1 MDPATERRS
10 ATPGVIAERL
20 EYLFTHVHPPGRGPY
35 THKEAA
41 DAINALAGRRV
52 LSSAYLWQLRTGKR
66 SDPTHSRLSAIAR
79 FFGVLPQYFYDA
91 EEARRTDEQLGLL
104 ALLRDERIRH
114 LALSA
119 RDLPSDQLKI
129 VSRIIAWAR
138 LDAGLPPVPAPADDP
153 AAQPD
158 GTGTR

>member
-1 MDPATERRS
+1 MDLATERHS
-10 ATPGVIAERL
+10 ATPGVIAQRL

-35 THKEAA
+35 THREAA

-91 EEARRTDEQLGLL
+91 EEARRADEQLVLL
-104 ALLRDERIRH
+104 ALLRDDRIRH

-119 RDLPSDQLKI
+119 RDLPGDQLRI

-138 LDAGLPPVPAPADDP
+138 LDAGLPPLPAPPGDAADR
-153 AAQPD
+153 PD

>member
-1 MDPATERRS
+1 MDLATDRHS
-10 ATPGVIAERL
+10 ATPGVIAQRL

-35 THKEAA
+35 THREAA

-91 EEARRTDEQLGLL
+91 EEARRADEQLGLL

-119 RDLPSDQLKI
+119 RDLPGDQLRI
-129 VSRIIAWAR
+129 VTRIIAWAR
-138 LDAGLPPVPAPADDP
+138 LDAGLPPLPAPPDGP

>member
-1 MDPATERRS
+1 MDPATERHS
-10 ATPGVIAERL
+10 AAPGVIAQRL
-20 EYLFTHVHPPGRGPY
+20 EHLFAHVHPPGRGPY

-91 EEARRTDEQLGLL
+91 EEARRADEQLELL
-104 ALLRDERIRH
+104 SLLRDERIRH

-119 RDLPSDQLKI
+119 RDLPSDQFKI
-129 VSRIIAWAR
+129 VARILAWAR
-138 LDAGLPPVPAPADDP
+138 RDAGLPPLPAPEGPGAADPGD
-153 AAQPD
+153 
-158 GTGTR
+158 R

>member
-1 MDPATERRS
+1 MDPATERHS
-10 ATPGVIAERL
+10 ATPGVIAQRL
-20 EYLFTHVHPPGRGPY
+20 EYLFAHVHPPGRGPY

-91 EEARRTDEQLGLL
+91 EEARRADEQLGLL
-104 ALLRDERIRH
+104 ALLRDDRIRH

-119 RDLPSDQLKI
+119 RDLPSDQLRI

-138 LDAGLPPVPAPADDP
+138 RDAGLPAIPAPPVDAADRS
-153 AAQPD
+153 D
-158 GTGTR
+158 GTGTT

>member
-20 EYLFTHVHPPGRGPY
+20 EYLFTHVHPPGRRPY

-91 EEARRTDEQLGLL
+91 EEARRADEQLGLL

-119 RDLPSDQLKI
+119 RDLPGDQLMI

-138 LDAGLPPVPAPADDP
+138 RDAGLPPIPAPPED
-153 AAQPD
+153 AAGRPD
-158 GTGTR
+158 TPGTR